1 MKHLLTTFFFI
12 IIALAS
18 FSQTQLNMNQTA
30 GEKYSMADKE
40 MNRVFNQILID
51 YKNDSNFIEKLKVS
65 QRLWIKFR
73 DAELEMKFPESD
85 KRYYGSMYP
94 MCASGYLE
102 QLTKERTKK
111 LMEWLNPIPE
121 GECCGGS
128 IKYRDITEKSISIE
142 KIENFEVQRLLN
154 GIEILKEFKTPE
166 LSVRIMTLGNLP
178 GSAGFANG
186 EVTNDLFFAV
196 SEFGE
201 LPEQILFRV
210 SEFYNPKIET
220 IDITDIKKPIIKIS
234 FGNSGERQYMIFEMT
249 INELKTSR

>member
-1 MKHLLTTFFFI
+1 MKHLLTTFFF

>member
-1 MKHLLTTFFFI
+1 
-12 IIALAS
+12 
-18 FSQTQLNMNQTA
+18 MNQTA